1 MFDDLFDDI
10 VKEVKEQTPEDDVS
24 AIEAW
29 DTGVEATAYWKN
41 ETPDTIWKN

>member
-10 VKEVKEQTPEDDVS
+10 VKEVKDQEPDIKEVTPEV
-24 AIEAW
+24 W
-29 DTGVEATAYWKN
+29 DTGAEATAYWKN

>member
-10 VKEVKEQTPEDDVS
+10 VKEVKDNEPENTETSV
-24 AIEAW
+24 EVW